1 MFCLIFLLG
10 SKVASDTCFFRNT
23 FGKNDSHCGK
33 TKDGYRACTKEY
45 VIFYNFLCK
54 IAHKMTFPA
63 SVFVAP
69 GVVQTVDFDMIYFFP
84 YIEACFVERYFVM
97 EETNILLPVRK
108 LS

>member
-1 MFCLIFLLG
+1 MFCLIFSLG
-10 SKVASDTCFFRNT
+10 SKVASDACFFRNT
-23 FGKNDSHCGK
+23 FGFNSSHCGK

-54 IAHKMTFPA
+54 IAHKMIFSV

-69 GVVQTVDFDMIYFFP
+69 GVDQTDLDMIYFFP
-84 YIEACFVERYFVM
+84 YIEASVVVRYFVL
-97 EETNILLPVRK
+97 EETNILLPVGK